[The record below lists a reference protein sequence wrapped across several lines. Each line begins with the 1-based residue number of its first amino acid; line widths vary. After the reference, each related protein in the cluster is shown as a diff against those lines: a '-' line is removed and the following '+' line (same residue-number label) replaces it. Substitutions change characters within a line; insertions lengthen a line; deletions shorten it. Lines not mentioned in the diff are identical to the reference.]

1 MGADVPAVSPLV
13 EPLLAAAPGTL
24 RRAVRAGLSAD
35 RLGPAFLGGY
45 RAAID
50 ALVPGL
56 GGEASLAVTEEG
68 PVHPARITTTFD
80 GSAVHGAKRFVT
92 GVPGATRL
100 VVLATEGMVG
110 DRQQLVAVV
119 VDADGPGI
127 AMARTEPTPF
137 VPEVPHAAVTFTGAP
152 ALRVVPG
159 DGWADVVRPFRTVE
173 DLHVLGAIHGFL
185 LAAAGRAGFGEA
197 AVCALGASLASVV
210 TLAACDPSAPGV
222 HTALAG
228 VLEGF
233 TATARALSWERAE
246 PAEVA
251 CWKRDLPLL
260 GVATRAREARLR
272 AAFAAL
278 G

>member
-1 MGADVPAVSPLV
+1 
-13 EPLLAAAPGTL
+13 
-24 RRAVRAGLSAD
+24 VRAGLAAD
-35 RLGPAFLGGY
+35 RLGPAFLAGY

-56 GGEASLAVTEEG
+56 GGEASLAVTEDG
-68 PVHPARITTTFD
+68 PVHPARITTRFD
-80 GSAVHGAKRFVT
+80 GAALHGTKRFVT

-100 VVLATEGMVG
+100 VVLATAGTEG
-110 DRQQLVAVV
+110 DRQRLVAVV
-119 VDADGPGI
+119 VDPDGPGI

-137 VPEVPHAAVTFTGAP
+137 VPEVPHAVVTFAGTP

-185 LAAAGRAGFGEA
+185 LGAAARAGFGEA
-197 AVCALGASLASVV
+197 AVCALGASLASIV
-210 TLAACDPSAPGV
+210 TLSACDPSAPGV

-228 VLEGF
+228 VLESF
-233 TATARALSWERAE
+233 ASTAHALSWERAE
-246 PAEVA
+246 PVEVA

-260 GVATRAREARLR
+260 SVASKAREARLR
-272 AAFAAL
+272 TAFAAL
-278 G
+278 EGR